1 MSSKLHT
8 QKVTRPSKSSTIF
21 LVAGLGVALIFGVI
35 GWNIWQNSRASEL
48 PPQANIQPTA
58 QVSAQ
63 LTAVPEVVP
72 VADVGI
78 ELGKVAPDFSVPTLD
93 GKTFT
98 LSEQGGKPTVVF
110 FMAYWCGSC
119 IPEATALGKLKQAY
133 GDKISIV
140 AVNIDPSAT
149 WETIEQFKQAAGSP
163 PLVWA
168 SDFDQ
173 KVTLAYA
180 VQALDT
186 TLILDHEGRVVYRDE
201 TPTQY
206 EMLKIELEKLLQ

>member
-1 MSSKLHT
+1 MRSKAQT
-8 QKVTRPSKSSTIF
+8 QKITRPSQSSTIF
-21 LVAGLGVALIFGVI
+21 LVAGLGMAIIFGAIV
-35 GWNIWQNSRASEL
+35 WNIWQNPRAPEL
-48 PPQANIQPTA
+48 PPQVNIQPTA
-58 QVSAQ
+58 QVSVQ
-63 LTAVPEVVP
+63 LPAVPEVVP
-72 VADVGI
+72 AADVGT
-78 ELGKVAPDFSVPTLD
+78 ERGKVAPDFSVPTLD

-98 LSEQGGKPTVVF
+98 LSEQRGKPTVVF

-119 IPEATALGKLKQAY
+119 IPEAIALGELKQAY
-133 GDKISIV
+133 GDQISIV
-140 AVNIDPSAT
+140 AMNIDPSAT

-201 TPTQY
+201 IPTQY
-206 EMLKIELEKLLQ
+206 ETLKTELEKLLQ